1 MTNTTIQLS
10 HETKKMIS
18 SFGTKG
24 ESFETII
31 RRLYERAVKDQARQ
45 FLMSSEN
52 CIPIEEAIK
61 EAERRWPKS
70 K

>member
-1 MTNTTIQLS
+1 MSTIQVS
-10 HETKKMIS
+10 EETKKLIS
-18 SFGTKG
+18 TFGLKG

-52 CIPIEEAIK
+52 CISLDEFKK
-61 EAERRWPKS
+61 EIDKKWPELK
-70 K
+70 